1 MLKTRAK
8 LSNQTKLLISDQII
22 RKICEIFFELFL
34 SAYMYKISET
44 NGILCISL
52 YQTIRWITSC
62 ICVFGVSRIINR
74 HNKIWIYRLGITI
87 KLSII
92 LLVALLGPKIVPIF
106 WLIAILDGIMVSSN
120 GYLINYFESEN
131 IPKNEIIRYIG
142 LGNAFSS
149 LTNMLV
155 PVALGSS
162 IFINSFETT
171 AFVLTII
178 VAIEL
183 LICFNIKGK
192 TQEHPRRKLDYRG
205 FLKLAIRDPNY
216 RSLCLQQTLAGINRK
231 GVMSLLISILIFQ
244 SVGNELSLGGWTSIS
259 SLFGVIAMLTLSRF
273 YKNRY
278 RAITQIT
285 AGVSVIIGCLPLFFE
300 VNFVNIIIF
309 NIIFYTF
316 VRSMERIVHIDLI
329 NYSKTE
335 RYRTKYLIEFFS
347 IREIFLT
354 IGRVLGFVALGT
366 VTFLDLGTNGF
377 KAVLVLIMLSI
388 VFMALTSAHY
398 GTIKKRIK

>member
-1 MLKTRAK
+1 
-8 LSNQTKLLISDQII
+8 
-22 RKICEIFFELFL
+22 
-34 SAYMYKISET
+34 
-44 NGILCISL
+44 
-52 YQTIRWITSC
+52 
-62 ICVFGVSRIINR
+62 
-74 HNKIWIYRLGITI
+74 
-87 KLSII
+87 
-92 LLVALLGPKIVPIF
+92 
-106 WLIAILDGIMVSSN
+106 
-120 GYLINYFESEN
+120 
-131 IPKNEIIRYIG
+131 
-142 LGNAFSS
+142 
-149 LTNMLV
+149 
-155 PVALGSS
+155 
-162 IFINSFETT
+162 
-171 AFVLTII
+171 
-178 VAIEL
+178 
-183 LICFNIKGK
+183 
-192 TQEHPRRKLDYRG
+192 
-205 FLKLAIRDPNY
+205 
-216 RSLCLQQTLAGINRK
+216 
-231 GVMSLLISILIFQ
+231 MSLLISILIFQ

-259 SLFGVIAMLTLSRF
+259 SLFGVIALLTLSRF

-278 RAITQIT
+278 RAITQIA

-335 RYRTKYLIEFFS
+335 RSRTKYLIEFFS

-366 VTFLDLGTNGF
+366 VAFLDLGTNGF